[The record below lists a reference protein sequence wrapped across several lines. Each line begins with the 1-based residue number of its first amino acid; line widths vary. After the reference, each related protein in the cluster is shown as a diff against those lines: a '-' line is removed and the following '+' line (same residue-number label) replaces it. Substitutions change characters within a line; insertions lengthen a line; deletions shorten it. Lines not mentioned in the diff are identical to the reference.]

1 MQGCRTALD
10 GGDDDDERD
19 DARFRQN
26 WCARVCVFF
35 LAPERMMCISERASL
50 VAQR

>member
-19 DARFRQN
+19 DAHIRQN
-26 WCARVCVFF
+26 WVCMSVCVCVFF
-35 LAPERMMCISERASL
+35 LAPKMMMCISE
-50 VAQR
+50 